1 VAFHHIP
8 GHSDLRS
15 FGPLAAVH
23 VANVLEQEF
32 SKAEPCGRA
41 SEIDREYL
49 AAIGIEDRLEIWRAE
64 VAKLV
69 QPQTGD

>member
-1 VAFHHIP
+1 MKPALHSGPILFTAMFRNLFHRQHRRD
-8 GHSDLRS
+8 H
-15 FGPLAAVH
+15 
-23 VANVLEQEF
+23 
-32 SKAEPCGRA
+32 KAEPCGRA

>member
-1 VAFHHIP
+1 MFRNLFHRQHRRD
-8 GHSDLRS
+8 H
-15 FGPLAAVH
+15 
-23 VANVLEQEF
+23 
-32 SKAEPCGRA
+32 KAEPCGRA